1 MLATEITSYL
11 LEPNLKFKLNND
23 GKYVLENE
31 LNEGEIENLLD
42 IIGSGFNFKN
52 IMYEVNKF
60 GKLIEDGIDIKNNR
74 KNLKSIIKCEYEEG
88 RLPKSFAVGL
98 SKVYNLRIKF

>member
-1 MLATEITSYL
+1 MLPTEITSYL

-52 IMYEVNKF
+52 IMYEVSKF